1 MPSAT
6 VSLDYRFEANKTQN
20 TVVTVLGEKSTGLAF
35 DGNAVTVKIPL
46 DDMNSILSFTEA
58 NSITADVESDG
69 YEFPNITFDLS
80 AVLRDI
86 QDSASNNTDLDG
98 KLTSTSYAL
107 DANGWLAQ
115 IPHEAIKTV
124 TPGAVVSVWDAN
136 LQSANTVAKG
146 PQLDATNGASE
157 LSVAIQNLFEQVLN
171 ANRLT
176 PLDAGSVQTK
186 FEPDDK
192 IAIYITFGVNKSRT
206 YKIDTQAG
214 PNVVDDLAATF
225 NFGGQDRTLTTTD
238 ITIKCDDNTT
248 ANSGTKVKFLLTAAS
263 IGLSAALHTLRDAKV
278 ANDAAKAAVDAAKAD
293 VAAAITAKTAA
304 QVASDADPSNQ
315 TLLDALTAADEDVTA
330 KTAVS
335 ATKMVDAATALTAL
349 ADAQAAVDNF

>member
-46 DDMNSILSFTEA
+46 DDMNSILTFAEGNSF
-58 NSITADVESDG
+58 TADVESDG
-69 YEFPNITFDLS
+69 YEFPALTFDLS

-86 QDSASNNTDLDG
+86 QDSASNNTELDG

-124 TPGAVVSVWDAN
+124 TPGPITSVWDGN
-136 LQSANTVAKG
+136 LQSANTVAAST
-146 PQLDATNGASE
+146 QLDATNGDSE

-225 NFGGQDRTLTTTD
+225 NFGGQDRTLTTTG
-238 ITIKCDDNTT
+238 ITINCDANTT
-248 ANSGTKVKFLLTAAS
+248 ENSGTKVKFLLTAAS
-263 IGLSAALHTLRDAKV
+263 VGLSAALHTLRDAKV
-278 ANDAAKAAVDAAKAD
+278 ANDAAKAAVDAARAD
-293 VAAAITAKTAA
+293 VITAIAA
-304 QVASDADPSNQ
+304 KDGVYANVDSTQEAK
-315 TLLDALTAADEDVTA
+315 TAADEDVTA
-330 KTAVS
+330 KTAVLT
-335 ATKMVDAATALTAL
+335 TKMADAATALAALTTAQ
-349 ADAQAAVDNF
+349 DAVDNF